1 MEYLSNINTD
11 SKNKIER
18 VSLQRLIRLDENLK
32 NHTQKIIAELNKGL
46 MPNIKGMELMD
57 VLYVLE
63 NFNLRVEY
71 VGYGKVRYQSI
82 KEGVDINNQDTL
94 KIKLS

>member
-1 MEYLSNINTD
+1 MEYLSNTNTD

-18 VSLQRLIRLDENLK
+18 VSLQRLIRHEENLK
-32 NHTQKIIAELNKGL
+32 NHTQKITIELDKGL
-46 MPNIKGMELMD
+46 MPNLKGMELMD

-71 VGYGKVRYQSI
+71 EGYGKVRYQSI
-82 KEGVDINNQDTL
+82 KEGVDIKNQDTL